1 MNEGQPSFSN
11 TAFYEPAAQTQ
22 SSLAQSRWLS
32 PGFAYEHHPVT
43 FIFISCDDTELQD
56 TVVIDLP
63 GKTNATLGQN
73 MAINAVKAS
82 FFL

>member
-1 MNEGQPSFSN
+1 MKANLHS
-11 TAFYEPAAQTQ
+11 PASYVPTAQTE
-22 SSLAQSRWLS
+22 SYLAQYKWLS

-63 GKTNATLGQN
+63 EKKKCNLRTKNSNKCSETSL
-73 MAINAVKAS
+73 
-82 FFL
+82 FL